1 GGHKA
6 EAVGVS
12 RLAVVRPGP
21 RFGAG
26 GAVFVRGW
34 SAGWAGG
41 GWAGLGRC
49 GLVVVVL
56 MVGWALGI
64 FAGRVDA
71 SVRR

>member
-1 GGHKA
+1 M
-6 EAVGVS
+6 
-12 RLAVVRPGP
+12 VVR
-21 RFGAG
+21 R
-26 GAVFVRGW
+26 W